1 MSNETTADTVIM
13 HYEPSSDGYPSVN
26 VRGSDLVVAPF
37 DYNDI
42 FESDEDYNNRLDRER
57 KEAGKIDAVEGD
69 SEVFEEDVTP
79 LHDVANQTLVNFFKS
94 ESAGNFIAHEIE
106 DIDTGEQYLITMQK
120 SNGETPLH
128 QLAKANDRIAV
139 LEHAI
144 MQATT
149 LALRRSELFGGCR
162 LDVAERL
169 KETSR

>member
-1 MSNETTADTVIM
+1 MSSELPSDTAIV

-26 VRGSDLVVAPF
+26 VKASDLVVAPF

-42 FESDEDYNNRLDRER
+42 FESDEDYNNRLTRER
-57 KEAGKIDAVEGD
+57 KEGVEIDAAEGN
-69 SEVFEEDVTP
+69 SEVFEEEVTP
-79 LHDVANQTLVNFFKS
+79 LHDVANQVLVNFFKAG
-94 ESAGNFIAHEIE
+94 SAGNFVAHEIE

-128 QLAKANDRIAV
+128 QLAKANERIAV
-139 LEHAI
+139 LEHVI

-149 LALRRSELFGGCR
+149 LALRHSELFGGYR

-169 KETSR
+169 KEASK